1 MKESDSK
8 PNNKYISGLESNKC
22 SNEGGSGGARVGA
35 FLFDIKRLR
44 KELASRLA
52 CEQRPKESAGVDT
65 ELWEE
70 AEGTVGAKGLR
81 GQHGST
87 LEGQQV
93 AGWLVQSR

>member
-1 MKESDSK
+1 M
-8 PNNKYISGLESNKC
+8 
-22 SNEGGSGGARVGA
+22 GA

-44 KELASRLA
+44 KELASRLT

-81 GQHGST
+81 EQHGST